1 MIKIILVVVLGI
13 PLSLFAQVEKLK
25 FEASAYSGDY
35 LGLKQPGTL
44 PQKFAPGFISTDNE
58 TSHCLVF
65 SPDGNHLVYT
75 WADSVWS
82 HWGIMYSRRVKDQ
95 WLKPRLLKF
104 EGSDKI
110 PFNPSFSNDSKSIIF
125 TMVSTKWPDTDI
137 YSIALTDS
145 GYSSVPKRMDTPIN
159 TSGLDFGYFMDKDG
173 SVYFTGKRKEFVGGL
188 FDIYACRME
197 KGNYVTKNL
206 KKLNSN
212 LDDAAPFISPDG
224 TYMIYEQMV
233 NETGMV
239 YNDSTA
245 RIIRIELFVSFRDK
259 KNNWSAPIN
268 LGDEINS
275 DKFKT
280 YRPVISPDGKFLF
293 YSQTASKGAKVY
305 WVSTKVIDRL
315 RPGR

>member
-1 MIKIILVVVLGI
+1 MIKIILVVALGI
-13 PLSLFAQVEKLK
+13 PSSLLAQVEKLR
-25 FEASAYSGDY
+25 FETSAYAGDY
-35 LGLKQPGTL
+35 LGLKQPGML

-65 SPDGNHLVYT
+65 SPDGNHMVYT

-95 WLKPRLLKF
+95 WLKPSLLKF
-104 EGSDKI
+104 EGSDKV

-125 TMVSTKWPDTDI
+125 TMVSTKWPDTDLYTI
-137 YSIALTDS
+137 TLTDS
-145 GYSSVPKRMDTPIN
+145 GYSAIPKRLDTPIN
-159 TSGLDFGYFMDKDG
+159 TSGLEFGYFMDKDG
-173 SVYFTGKRKEFVGGL
+173 SIYFTGKRKEFVGGL
-188 FDIYACRME
+188 FDVYVCRKE
-197 KGNYVTKNL
+197 NGNYVIRNL
-206 KKLNSN
+206 KKLNSE

-259 KNNWSAPIN
+259 KNNWSTPIN

-293 YSQTASKGAKVY
+293 YSQTANKGAAIY
-305 WVSTKVIDRL
+305 WVSTNVVDKL
-315 RPGR
+315 RPRK